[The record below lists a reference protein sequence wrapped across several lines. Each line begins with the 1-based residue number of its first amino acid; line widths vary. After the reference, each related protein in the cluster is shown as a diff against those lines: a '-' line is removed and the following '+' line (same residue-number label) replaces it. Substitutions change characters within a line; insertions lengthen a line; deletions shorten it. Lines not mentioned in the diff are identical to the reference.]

1 MKTRC
6 VAGLFT
12 LAVVLAFGVPVL
24 AQSEDPTMPMRRPHG
39 DPDISGIF
47 TFRTLTPLQRP
58 RQFAEQETLDAETAA
73 AFEASE
79 RTRQNRDLFDPVQG
93 APNAGYAPRAQGGVL
108 SYNEFWYERGVDLTD
123 EKRTSLIIDPP
134 DGRFPPRTPEAQ
146 AAARERAAYRREHM
160 YDSYENRSL
169 MDRCIM
175 GFNAG
180 PPMSSSAYNNNV
192 MIFQTE
198 DHVVILNEMVHNA
211 RIIPIDD
218 VAKPPFKQF
227 SGVSR
232 GHWEGETFVVETTQF
247 RGGESRGTSPEQA
260 SHRAVHAD
268 QSEPGGLRVH
278 GHRPHGLHR
287 AAHGVDAV
295 PPHRRPALRVRVPRR
310 QHRPAR
316 DSRRRARARAAGPR
330 AAAVG
335 SDGRSPRFL
344 RTAPRRLLYDRTGW
358 MDGPASRATAL
369 PARRPGNPRCNPA
382 LHRDRRGRQRAVERP
397 SGGA

>member
-6 VAGLFT
+6 VAGLFVFA
-12 LAVVLAFGVPVL
+12 LALALGAPVL
-24 AQSEDPTMPMRRPHG
+24 AQSEEPTMPMRRPHG

-58 RQFAEQETLDAETAA
+58 QQFADQETLDPETAA

-79 RTRQNRDLFDPVQG
+79 RTRQNRDLFDPIAG
-93 APNAGYAPRAQGGVL
+93 ARSAGYAPRSEGGVL

-123 EKRTSLIIDPP
+123 DKRTSLIIDPP
-134 DGRFPPRTPEAQ
+134 DGRLPPRTPEAIE
-146 AAARERAAYRREHM
+146 AGRERAAYRREHM

-211 RIIPIDD
+211 RIVPIDD

-247 RGGESRGTSPEQA
+247 RGGESRGTSPNKHLIEKFT
-260 SHRAVHAD
+260 RINAD
-268 QSEPGGLRVH
+268 RVAYEYTITD
-278 GHRPHGLHR
+278 PT
-287 AAHGVDAV
+287 VY
-295 PPHRRPALRVRVPRR
+295 
-310 QHRPAR
+310 
-316 DSRRRARARAAGPR
+316 
-330 AAAVG
+330 
-335 SDGRSPRFL
+335 
-344 RTAPRRLLYDRTGW
+344 TAPHTVLMPFRRT
-358 MDGPASRATAL
+358 DGPLFEYACHEGNIGLYGILAG
-369 PARRPGNPRCNPA
+369 ARELERQGRELRP
-382 LHRDRRGRQRAVERP
+382 
-397 SGGA
+397 

>member
-1 MKTRC
+1 MRTKC
-6 VAGLFT
+6 VAGLFIFA
-12 LAVVLAFGVPVL
+12 LALALGAPVL
-24 AQSEDPTMPMRRPHG
+24 AQSEEPNMPMRRPHG

-58 RQFAEQETLDAETAA
+58 QQFAEQETLDPETAA

-79 RTRQNRDLFDPVQG
+79 RTRQNRDLFDPIAG
-93 APNAGYAPRAQGGVL
+93 ARSAGYAPRSEGGVL

-123 EKRTSLIIDPP
+123 DKRTSLIIDPP
-134 DGRFPPRTPEAQ
+134 DGRLPPRTPEAIE
-146 AAARERAAYRREHM
+146 AGRERAAYRREHM

-211 RIIPIDD
+211 RIVPIDD

-247 RGGESRGTSPEQA
+247 RGGESRGTSPNKHLIE
-260 SHRAVHAD
+260 RFTRINAD
-268 QSEPGGLRVH
+268 RVAYEYTITD
-278 GHRPHGLHR
+278 PT
-287 AAHGVDAV
+287 VY
-295 PPHRRPALRVRVPRR
+295 
-310 QHRPAR
+310 
-316 DSRRRARARAAGPR
+316 
-330 AAAVG
+330 
-335 SDGRSPRFL
+335 
-344 RTAPRRLLYDRTGW
+344 TAPHTVLMPFRRT
-358 MDGPASRATAL
+358 DGPLFEYACHEGNIGLYGILAG
-369 PARRPGNPRCNPA
+369 ARELERQGRELRP
-382 LHRDRRGRQRAVERP
+382 
-397 SGGA
+397 

>member
-12 LAVVLAFGVPVL
+12 LAVVLAFGAPVL

-58 RQFAEQETLDAETAA
+58 RQFAEQETLDPETAA

-247 RGGESRGTSPEQA
+247 RGGESRGTSPDKHLIE
-260 SHRAVHAD
+260 RFTRIN
-268 QSEPGGLRVH
+268 PNRVAYEYTVTDPTVYTA
-278 GHRPHGLHR
+278 PHTVLMPFRRTDGPLFEYACHEGNIGLHGILAGAR
-287 AAHGVDAV
+287 ELERQG
-295 PPHRRPALRVRVPRR
+295 RELRP
-310 QHRPAR
+310 
-316 DSRRRARARAAGPR
+316 
-330 AAAVG
+330 
-335 SDGRSPRFL
+335 
-344 RTAPRRLLYDRTGW
+344 
-358 MDGPASRATAL
+358 
-369 PARRPGNPRCNPA
+369 
-382 LHRDRRGRQRAVERP
+382 
-397 SGGA
+397 